1 MTDTPAAL
9 LRASAVGAQVGER
22 WLVRPAT
29 FTVRPGE
36 IVALTGPNG
45 SGKTTLLRL
54 ALGRLAPTTG
64 TLDRRVDLGDGARG
78 IAAMTGPPPFYARLT
93 IAEHLD
99 LVETSWAGTGGMAL
113 PLDEVLEA
121 LDLARLADQYP
132 DELSS
137 GERQGIG
144 LVMAFA
150 RPAALLVLDEP
161 EQRLDA
167 RRRRVIAEL
176 MLRRR
181 DLGAGVLLATHDPRL
196 VDLLG
201 AREVVLAREQDGSA
215 GADDESGGEPGDE
228 PGVDSGDGAP

>member
-1 MTDTPAAL
+1 MTDTSAPL

-22 WLVRPAT
+22 WLVRPTSFELRA
-29 FTVRPGE
+29 GE
-36 IVALTGPNG
+36 VLALTGPNG

-64 TLDRRVDLGDGARG
+64 TLDRRVELGDGARG

-93 IAEHLD
+93 LAEHLD
-99 LVETSWAGTGGMAL
+99 LVEASWAGSGGMAL
-113 PLDEVLEA
+113 PLDEVLQA

-150 RPAALLVLDEP
+150 RPASLLVLDEP

-167 RRRRVIAEL
+167 RRREVIAEL
-176 MLRRR
+176 IRRR
-181 DLGAGVLLATHDPRL
+181 QSLGTAVLLATHDPHL
-196 VDLLG
+196 VGLLD
-201 AREVVLAREQDGSA
+201 ARRIILAREDEEFGTEWPDDFDPADGQ
-215 GADDESGGEPGDE
+215 P
-228 PGVDSGDGAP
+228 